1 MITELADAD
10 DVVAPE
16 PFAGPDHP
24 MRKVTEQVAF
34 DGASAWDEARAGKI
48 AGLFNDMADGWTA
61 GHVSDVRARP
71 VVDALARGEVNTA
84 GAWLEVGSGTGAGA
98 MALRGQVDNLVCCDL
113 AAEMLANAPAELAP
127 RVRTDAA
134 KLPFADDQFDAVLM
148 INMLLFPTEIDRILR
163 ADGRLVWI
171 NTLGD
176 QTPIHLPANEVGA
189 AMPGD
194 WSGLTARSGSGFW
207 ATLSRA

>member
-10 DVVAPE
+10 NIVAPE

-24 MRKVTEQVAF
+24 MRKVTNQVAF
-34 DGASAWDEARAGKI
+34 DGSDAWDGARAGKI

-71 VVDALARGEVNTA
+71 VVDALDRGNVNVD
-84 GAWLEVGSGTGAGA
+84 GSWLEVGSGTGAGA
-98 MALRGQVDNLVCCDL
+98 KALQGRVNNLVCCDL

-127 RVRTDAA
+127 RVHTDASC
-134 KLPFADDQFDAVLM
+134 LPFADNQFDAVLM
-148 INMLLFPTEIDRILR
+148 INMLLFPDEVARVLR
-163 ADGRLVWI
+163 PQGSLVWV

-176 QTPIHLPANEVGA
+176 QTPIHLPPNDVA
-189 AMPGD
+189 AALPGE
-194 WSGLTARSGSGFW
+194 WHGTTARAGSGFW